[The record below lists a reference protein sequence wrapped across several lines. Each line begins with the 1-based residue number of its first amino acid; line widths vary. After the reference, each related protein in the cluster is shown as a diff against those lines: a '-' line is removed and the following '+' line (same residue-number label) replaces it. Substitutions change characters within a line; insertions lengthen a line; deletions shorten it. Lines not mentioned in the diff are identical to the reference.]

1 MSSLQVVAAT
11 IMGAKKEQLEHVLRT
26 LRECR
31 GAVAVKVL
39 SEDEKKAVFEVERR
53 VEDTIVF
60 GMCKSRNDGVRE
72 ALQREVTAAIV
83 IQSSIFQY
91 PHHPHMSLM
100 YGDQVLGESVT
111 DREKREELRKNASN
125 FFLWDDFVVYV
136 QKLPRGREERE
147 KMRMIF
153 HPREPL
159 QLRSVPSVENS
170 VFGTPST
177 EGDALIKR
185 LMNIQGEDAQLGT
198 CLLGFN
204 LQR

>member
-1 MSSLQVVAAT
+1 
-11 IMGAKKEQLEHVLRT
+11 MGGKKERLERVLRT

-31 GAVAVKVL
+31 GAVAVRVL
-39 SEDEKKAVFEVERR
+39 LEEEKKALLELEREVE
-53 VEDTIVF
+53 DHIVF

-72 ALQREVTAAIV
+72 ALQREVTVALV
-83 IQSSIFQY
+83 IQSSSFQY
-91 PHHPHMSLM
+91 PHHPHMSLRC
-100 YGDQVLGESVT
+100 GDQVLGESVT

-125 FFLWDDFVVYV
+125 FFLWDDFVIYM
-136 QKLPRGREERE
+136 KRLPRGREERE

-159 QLRSVPSVENS
+159 QLRGVTCVENS

-185 LMNIQGEDAQLGT
+185 LMNIQGEDAHLGT

>member
-1 MSSLQVVAAT
+1 
-11 IMGAKKEQLEHVLRT
+11 MGGKKEPMERVLQT

-31 GAVAVKVL
+31 GAVAVRVL
-39 SEDEKKAVFEVERR
+39 AEEEKKALFELERR
-53 VEDTIVF
+53 VEDNIVF

-72 ALQREVTAAIV
+72 ALQREFTVAIV

-91 PHHPHMSLM
+91 PHHPHMSLR
-100 YGDQVLGESVT
+100 YDDQVLGESIT
-111 DREKREELRKNASN
+111 DREKREELRNNASN
-125 FFLWDDFVVYV
+125 FFLWDDFVVYMK
-136 QKLPRGREERE
+136 KLPRGREARE

-159 QLRSVPSVENS
+159 QLRGVPCVANS

-185 LMNIQGEDAQLGT
+185 VMNLQGEDAQLGT

-204 LQR
+204 LHR